1 MKRAPSNY
9 EQTRLNGH
17 ATLRRQ
23 SPFYLL
29 VIIVIAIFVAE
40 TFVMFLLSVFPPFST
55 TVEMLVDPFILVV
68 LVFPLLYF
76 FLFNPLLLHITERE
90 RAEEGL
96 RKYQER
102 LEELVEERTVG
113 LQKEIQEREIAHEAL
128 LASEVNYR
136 NLTEGLSEVIYSA
149 NPNTMSPTYVNKAV
163 ENVYGYTVD
172 EWLKTPNIWEQT
184 IHPDDRE
191 MVISACVEADR
202 QKKNMTLE
210 YRIIHK
216 DGSVRWVEDRL
227 SRELDRFNNVVTLNG
242 VIYDITERRQAETSL
257 KESEEKF
264 RTICAS
270 ALDAILMMDKDGYIS
285 FWNGGAE
292 RIFGHTSGFATG
304 KYLHE
309 LLVPER
315 YRASFSMGFTKFR
328 ETGEGAVVGKT
339 LEVFALRKDGSE
351 FPVELSVS
359 SVKLEGQWGVM
370 GIIQDITGRK
380 KAQERNEGQLKQL
393 AALRAIDM
401 TINASL
407 DLHVTL
413 DVILNEVLS
422 QLKVPAADILL
433 YDRHLQILE
442 FAAGKGFLTKALQ
455 YTSLGIGES
464 HAGRAALERRIV
476 HVQDLGEDGG
486 EFRRSDLLKEEGFVS
501 YYAVPLIAKG
511 EVKGILEIFDRAA
524 LDPDRGWL
532 DFLDAL
538 AGQTAIAIDNN
549 AMFENLQRSNT
560 DLVLAYDATIE
571 GWSRALD
578 LRDKETEGHSRR
590 VTEMSLRL
598 ARAMGVSREDQAHI
612 HRGALLHDI
621 GKMGIPDNILNKSG
635 KLTDAE
641 WEIMRRHPEYA
652 YELLSPVEFL
662 RQALDIP
669 YCHHERWD
677 GKGYPRGLKGE
688 QIPLLAR
695 IFTVAD
701 IFDALCSDRPYR
713 PAWPRK
719 KALEHIS
726 SLSGVDLDPAV
737 VEIFLRME
745 NEGASRPAKK

>member
-9 EQTRLNGH
+9 DKGILNGH
-17 ATLRRQ
+17 ATPRRQ
-23 SPFYLL
+23 SPLYLL
-29 VIIVIAIFVAE
+29 VIITIAIFVAE
-40 TFVMFLLSVFPPFST
+40 TFVMFLLSVLPPFST
-55 TVEMLVDPFILVV
+55 TAEMLVDSFILVV
-68 LVFPLLYF
+68 FVFPLLYF
-76 FLFNPLLLHITERE
+76 FLFNPLE
-90 RAEEGL
+90 
-96 RKYQER
+96 KD
-102 LEELVEERTVG
+102 
-113 LQKEIQEREIAHEAL
+113 IQEREIAEEAL
-128 LASEVNYR
+128 LSSEEKYR
-136 NLTEGLSEVIYSA
+136 NLTEGLSEVIYIA
-149 NPNTMSPTYVNKAV
+149 DPNTMSPKYVNEAV

-172 EWLKTPNIWEQT
+172 EWLKTQNIWEQT

-191 MVISACVEADR
+191 IVISACVEADMH
-202 QKKNMTLE
+202 KKNMTLE
-210 YRIIHK
+210 YRIMHK

-227 SRELDRFNNVVTLNG
+227 TRELDRFNNVVALNG
-242 VIYDITERRQAETSL
+242 VIYDITERRQAETAL

-270 ALDAILMMDKDGYIS
+270 VVDAILMMDKDGYVS

-292 RIFGHTSGFATG
+292 RIFGHPSGFAVG
-304 KYLHE
+304 KHLHE

-315 YRASFSMGFTKFR
+315 YRESFIKGFTKFR

-339 LEVFALRKDGSE
+339 LEVSTLRKDGSE
-351 FPVELSVS
+351 FPVELAVS
-359 SVKLEGQWGVM
+359 SVKLAGQWGAI
-370 GIIQDITGRK
+370 GIIKDITGRK
-380 KAQERNEGQLKQL
+380 MAQEHNESQLKRL

-433 YDRHLQILE
+433 YDRHLQVLE

-455 YTSLGIGES
+455 YTSLRIGES

-476 HVQDLGEDGG
+476 QVQDLAEGGG
-486 EFRRSDLLKEEGFVS
+486 EFRRSDLFKEEGFIS

-511 EVKGILEIFDRAA
+511 EVKGVLEIFDRAG
-524 LDPDRGWL
+524 LNPDRGWL

-538 AGQTAIAIDNN
+538 AGQAAIAIDNN

-612 HRGALLHDI
+612 RRGALLHDI
-621 GKMGIPDNILNKSG
+621 GKMGIPDDILNKPG

-641 WEIMRRHPEYA
+641 WEVMRRHPEYA

-677 GKGYPRGLKGE
+677 GKGYPRGLKGDM
-688 QIPLLAR
+688 IPLSAR

-713 PAWPRK
+713 PAWPK
-719 KALEHIS
+719 EKALKHIS
-726 SLSGVDLDPAV
+726 SLSGADLDPRV
-737 VEIFLRME
+737 VEIFIRME
-745 NEGASRPAKK
+745 KAGEGAKPGEKRS

>member
-17 ATLRRQ
+17 ATPRRQ
-23 SPFYLL
+23 STFYLL
-29 VIIVIAIFVAE
+29 VIITITIFVAE
-40 TFVMFLLSVFPPFST
+40 TVVMFLLSVFPPFSIT
-55 TVEMLVDPFILVV
+55 AEMLVDSFILVV

-76 FLFNPLLLHITERE
+76 FLFNPLVLHITERD
-90 RAEEGL
+90 RAE
-96 RKYQER
+96 
-102 LEELVEERTVG
+102 
-113 LQKEIQEREIAHEAL
+113 EAL
-128 LASEVNYR
+128 LASVEKYR

-149 NPNTMSPTYVNKAV
+149 DQNTMSPTYVNKAV

-172 EWLKTPNIWEQT
+172 EWLKTPNIWEHT

-191 MVISACVEADR
+191 MVISAYVEADR
-202 QKKNMTLE
+202 QKRNITLE

-227 SRELDRFNNVVTLNG
+227 TRELDRFNNVVTLNG
-242 VIYDITERRQAETSL
+242 VIYDITERRRAETAL

-270 ALDAILMMDKDGYIS
+270 AVDAVLMMDKDGYIS

-304 KYLHE
+304 KHLHT
-309 LLVPER
+309 LIMPDR
-315 YRASFSMGFTKFR
+315 YRESFSKGFTKFR

-339 LEVFALRKDGSE
+339 LEVFALRKNSSE

-359 SVKLEGQWGVM
+359 SVKLEGQWVAI
-370 GIIQDITGRK
+370 GIIKDITDRK
-380 KAQERNEGQLKQL
+380 IAQERNESQLKRL

-413 DVILNEVLS
+413 DVILDEVLS

-433 YDRHLQILE
+433 YDRHLRVLE

-476 HVQDLGEDGG
+476 HVQDLGEGGG
-486 EFRRSDLLKEEGFVS
+486 EFRRSDLFKGEGFVS
-501 YYAVPLIAKG
+501 YYAVPLVAKG
-511 EVKGILEIFDRAA
+511 EVKGVLEIFDRAE
-524 LDPDRGWL
+524 LNPDRGWL

-538 AGQTAIAIDNN
+538 AGQAAIAIDNH

-598 ARAMGVSREDQAHI
+598 AHAMGVSREDQAHI
-612 HRGALLHDI
+612 RRGALLHDI
-621 GKMGIPDNILNKSG
+621 GKMGIPDNILNKPG

-652 YELLSPVEFL
+652 YELLLPVEFL
-662 RQALDIP
+662 RPALDIP
-669 YCHHERWD
+669 YCHHERW
-677 GKGYPRGLKGE
+677 GGGGYPRGLKGG
-688 QIPLLAR
+688 QIPLSAR

-713 PAWPRK
+713 PAWPK
-719 KALEHIS
+719 EKALEHIS
-726 SLSGVDLDPAV
+726 SLSGADLDPKI
-737 VEIFLRME
+737 VEIFIRME
-745 NEGASRPAKK
+745 KERAIRPAKN

>member
-1 MKRAPSNY
+1 
-9 EQTRLNGH
+9 
-17 ATLRRQ
+17 
-23 SPFYLL
+23 
-29 VIIVIAIFVAE
+29 
-40 TFVMFLLSVFPPFST
+40 MFLLSVFPPFST
-55 TVEMLVDPFILVV
+55 SEEMLVDSFMLVV
-68 LVFPLLYF
+68 FVFPLLHF
-76 FLFNPLLLHITERE
+76 FLFNPLVLHITEHE
-90 RAEEGL
+90 RAEE
-96 RKYQER
+96 
-102 LEELVEERTVG
+102 
-113 LQKEIQEREIAHEAL
+113 AL
-128 LASEVNYR
+128 LSSEEKYR
-136 NLTEGLSEVIYSA
+136 NLTEGLSVVIYIA
-149 NPNTMSPTYVNKAV
+149 DPDTLSPKYVNEAV

-172 EWLKTPNIWEQT
+172 EWLEIPNIWEQT

-191 MVISACVEADR
+191 MVISARVEADR

-210 YRIIHK
+210 YRIMHK

-227 SRELDRFNNVVTLNG
+227 TWEVDRFNNVVALNG
-242 VIYDITERRQAETSL
+242 VLYDITERRQAETSL

-270 ALDAILMMDKDGYIS
+270 AADAILMMDNDGYIS

-292 RIFGHTSGFATG
+292 RIFGYTSEFATG
-304 KYLHE
+304 KYLHT
-309 LLVPER
+309 LIVPER
-315 YRASFSMGFTKFR
+315 YRESFSKGFTKFR

-339 LEVFALRKDGSE
+339 LEVFALRKNGSE
-351 FPVELSVS
+351 FPVELSMS
-359 SVKLEGQWGVM
+359 SVKLEGQWGAM
-370 GIIQDITGRK
+370 GIIKDITDRK
-380 KAQERNEGQLKQL
+380 NAQERIEIQLKRL

-422 QLKVPAADILL
+422 QLKVPAVDILL
-433 YDRHLQILE
+433 HDRYLQVLE

-455 YTSLGIGES
+455 YTSLRIGES

-476 HVQDLGEDGG
+476 HVQDLGEGSG
-486 EFRRSDLLKEEGFVS
+486 EFRRSDLFKEEGFIS

-511 EVKGILEIFDRAA
+511 EVKGVLEIFDRAA
-524 LDPDRGWL
+524 LNPDRGWL

-538 AGQTAIAIDNN
+538 AGQAAIAIDNY
-549 AMFENLQRSNT
+549 AMFEKLQRSNT

-598 ARAMGVSREDQAHI
+598 ARGMGVSREDRAHI
-612 HRGALLHDI
+612 RRGALLHDI
-621 GKMGIPDNILNKSG
+621 GKMGIPDNILNKPG
-635 KLTDAE
+635 KLADAE
-641 WEIMRRHPEYA
+641 WEIMRRHPQYA

-662 RQALDIP
+662 RLALDIP

-688 QIPLLAR
+688 QIPLSAR
-695 IFTVAD
+695 IFSIAD

-713 PAWPRK
+713 LAWPK
-719 KALEHIS
+719 EKVLEHIS
-726 SLSGVDLDPAV
+726 SLAGADLDPKL
-737 VEIFLRME
+737 VEIFIRLE
-745 NEGASRPAKK
+745 KEGAIRSAKN